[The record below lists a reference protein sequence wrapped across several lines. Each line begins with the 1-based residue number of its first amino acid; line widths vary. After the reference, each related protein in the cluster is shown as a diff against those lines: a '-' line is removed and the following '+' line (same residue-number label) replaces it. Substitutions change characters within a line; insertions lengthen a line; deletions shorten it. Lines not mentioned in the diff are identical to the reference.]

1 MNIELKGV
9 SFAYPESKNG
19 ALKNID
25 LKIKQGEFVLLA
37 GSSGCG
43 KTTVT
48 RILNG
53 LIPGFYGGKLEGQ
66 VLLDGRNIGEY
77 KSYELASRMGSVFQN
92 PRTQFFNVD
101 TDSEITFGLEN
112 AGISSAEINATL
124 ERVTKELDLDRLRGR
139 DIFKLSGGEKQKIAV
154 ASVYA
159 SDPEVYLMD
168 EPSANLDMA
177 GITELGKALEKI
189 KSKGKTVIVA
199 EHRLYYLAELV
210 DRVIYLKE
218 GRIEREITG
227 DEFRS
232 MNLSTLNAMGLRT
245 NRYIKATDRRSTD
258 REPGNGDKN
267 LILKELSVDLDGRR
281 ILDHLNVGFKKGRIC
296 CVTGKNGAG
305 KSTLLRTVCGLVK
318 KSEGSVLFNGKEVS
332 PKELKKKAFMVMQ
345 DVNYQLFAD
354 SVLNECVLG
363 TKKKDIET
371 VEKNLEVMNLLEY
384 KDRHPNTL
392 SGGQKQRLAITV
404 SLMMDKDI
412 LLFDEPTSG
421 LDYGNMLVCA
431 GFLRK
436 LADKGKVIIV
446 VTHDEEFMECCCD
459 GVFNLTHD

>member
-1 MNIELKGV
+1 MNIELKGINY
-9 SFAYPESKNG
+9 AYPESEKC

-37 GSSGCG
+37 GTSGCG

-53 LIPGFYGGKLEGQ
+53 LIPGFYGGKLEGS
-66 VLLDGRNIGEY
+66 VLLDGRDIGEY

-112 AGISSAEINATL
+112 AGIPGTEINATL
-124 ERVTKELDLDRLRGR
+124 ERITKELDLERLRGR

-168 EPSANLDMA
+168 EPSANLDTV
-177 GITELGKALEKI
+177 GISELRKALERI
-189 KSKGKTVIVA
+189 KGNGKTVIVA
-199 EHRLYYLAELV
+199 EHRLYYLAKMV
-210 DRVIYLKE
+210 DRVLYLKD
-218 GRIEREITG
+218 GAIEKEFSG

-232 MNLSTLNAMGLRT
+232 MDLETLNSMGLRT
-245 NRYIKATDRRSTD
+245 NCHIKTTDRHFENCVLD
-258 REPGNGDKN
+258 DDADL
-267 LILKELSVDLDGRR
+267 LIKDLSVDFDGQR
-281 ILDHLNVGFKKGRIC
+281 ILNHLNVGFKKGRIY
-296 CVTGKNGAG
+296 CVTGKNGEG
-305 KSTLLRTVCGLVK
+305 KSTLLRTLCGLVK
-318 KSEGSVLFNGKEVS
+318 KSEGSVFLNGKEAS
-332 PKELKKKAFMVMQ
+332 PKELKKKVFMVMQ

-363 TKKKDIET
+363 TEKKDIET
-371 VEKNLEVMNLLEY
+371 VEKNLEDMRLLEFQ
-384 KDRHPNTL
+384 DRHPNTL

-421 LDYGNMLVCA
+421 LDYGNMLICA
-431 GFLRK
+431 DSLKR
-436 LADKGKVIIV
+436 LADMGKVIVV
-446 VTHDEEFMECCCD
+446 VTHDEEFIECCC
-459 GVFNLTHD
+459 GNIFNLTNA